1 MIKLAK
7 ELKVSILAKIRTK
20 LTALK
25 KIKSKTVKD
34 SAAIETGIDSL
45 TFLSIEIGEFIASRD
60 LTKLKKG
67 YGEYI
72 TSR

>member
-7 ELKVSILAKIRTK
+7 ELKGSILAKIRTK

-25 KIKSKTVKD
+25 KIKSKTEKD
-34 SAAIETGIDSL
+34 YTAIETGIASL
-45 TFLSIEIGEFIASRD
+45 MDLSYQVGEFIGSRD

-67 YGEYI
+67 YG
-72 TSR
+72 